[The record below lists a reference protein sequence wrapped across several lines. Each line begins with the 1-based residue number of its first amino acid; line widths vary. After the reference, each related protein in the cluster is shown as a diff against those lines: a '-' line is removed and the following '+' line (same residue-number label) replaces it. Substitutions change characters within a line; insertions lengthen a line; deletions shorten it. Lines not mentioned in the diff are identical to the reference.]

1 MKVALAGYGSRG
13 DVEPLAAM
21 GRELLRRGHD
31 VCMAVPPNMLGFVE
45 SAGLTAVA
53 FGSEPPQPGD
63 KDFAPNNAIQ
73 NPTDLMAEVVG
84 HVTRAWAE
92 WGTALTE
99 LADGADLLLTGK
111 VEHGLAANVAEYY
124 GIPLATL
131 QYFPEGDSPLGGLLG
146 HVTQQA
152 QDAQRRVL
160 GLPQA
165 TGPSTRPML
174 EIQAY
179 DEACFPGL
187 AAEWSQQGGMP
198 RFRPFVGALT
208 LELPGDA
215 DDEVLSWIAAGAPP
229 IYFGFGSMPIPS
241 PAETVAVI
249 SAACAQLG
257 ERALMCSGPNDF
269 SDVPHFDNVRVVRA
283 VNHSAIFPACRAVV
297 HHGGSGTTAAAMRAA
312 VPTLILWHQVDD
324 QPVWAAAVTQLKVG
338 FGRAFSASTLDSLV
352 ADLRLILAP
361 ECVTRARE
369 VAAQMTAPA
378 ESVAR
383 STDLLEEA
391 VRLGRNSFTNGL
403 G

>member
-1 MKVALAGYGSRG
+1 MKIALAGYGSRG
-13 DVEPLAAM
+13 DVEPLAAT

-31 VCMAVPPNMLGFVE
+31 VCVAVPPNMFGFVE

-63 KDFAPNNAIQ
+63 KDFAPNAIQ

-92 WGTALTE
+92 WGTALAE

-131 QYFPEGDSPLGGLLG
+131 QYFPQGDAPLGGLLG
-146 HVTQQA
+146 HVTQEA
-152 QDAQRRVL
+152 QDAQRREL
-160 GLPQA
+160 GLPQD
-165 TGPSTRPML
+165 TGRSTRPTL

-179 DEACFPGL
+179 DEVCFPGL

-208 LELPGDA
+208 LEAPGDA
-215 DDEVLSWIAAGAPP
+215 DDNVLSWIAAGAPP

-257 ERALMCSGPNDF
+257 ERVLVCSGPNDF
-269 SDVPHFDNVRVVRA
+269 SRVPHFDNVRVVST
-283 VNHSAIFPACRAVV
+283 VNHSAVFPACRAVV
-297 HHGGSGTTAAAMRAA
+297 HHGGCGTTAAAMRAA
-312 VPTLILWHQVDD
+312 IPTLILWHQVDD
-324 QPVWAAAVTQLKVG
+324 QPIWAAAVTELKVG
-338 FGRAFSASTLDSLV
+338 FGRAFLASTLDSLV
-352 ADLRLILAP
+352 ADLRVVLAP

-369 VAAQMTAPA
+369 VAGQMATPA
-378 ESVAR
+378 ESAAR
-383 STDLLEEA
+383 TADLLEEA
-391 VRLGRNSFTNGL
+391 VRLGRTGFAS
-403 G
+403 

>member
-13 DVEPLAAM
+13 DIEPLAAV
-21 GRELLRRGHD
+21 GRELLRRGHE
-31 VCMAVPPNMLGFVE
+31 VCMAVPPNMFGFVE

-53 FGSEPPQPGD
+53 FGSAPPQPGD
-63 KDFAPNNAIQ
+63 GDFAPSNAIK
-73 NPTDLMAEVVG
+73 NPTDLVAEVVG

-99 LADGADLLLTGK
+99 LADGAHLLVTGK

-124 GIPLATL
+124 GIPSATL
-131 QYFPEGDSPLGGLLG
+131 QYFPEGDSPLEGLIG
-146 HVTQQA
+146 HVA
-152 QDAQRRVL
+152 QDAQEAQRRVL
-160 GLPQA
+160 GLPER
-165 TGPSTRPML
+165 TVPSTQPTL

-179 DEACFPGL
+179 DDVCFPGL
-187 AAEWSQQGGMP
+187 AAEWSQQARER

-215 DDEVLSWIAAGAPP
+215 DDETLSWIAAGAPP
-229 IYFGFGSMPIPS
+229 VYFGFGSMPIPS

-257 ERALMCSGPNDF
+257 ERALICSGPNDF
-269 SDVPHFDNVRVVRA
+269 SHVPHFDNVRVARA
-283 VNHSAIFPACRAVV
+283 VNHSAVLPACRAVV
-297 HHGGSGTTAAAMRAA
+297 HHGGCGTTAAAMRAA

-324 QPVWAAAVTQLKVG
+324 QPIWGAAVTELKVG

-361 ECVTRARE
+361 EYVTRARD
-369 VAAQMTAPA
+369 VAARMTPPA
-378 ESVAR
+378 ESIAR
-383 STDLLEEA
+383 CADLLEEA
-391 VRLGRNSFTNGL
+391 VRLRGNSFANGI

>member
-13 DVEPLAAM
+13 DVEPLAAV
-21 GRELLRRGHD
+21 GRELRRRGHD
-31 VCMAVPPNMLGFVE
+31 VGIAVPPNMLGYVE
-45 SAGLTAVA
+45 SAGLHAVA

-63 KDFAPNNAIQ
+63 NSI
-73 NPTDLMAEVVG
+73 DLMAQVVG

-146 HVTQQA
+146 HVTQEA
-152 QDAQRRVL
+152 ADAQRRVL
-160 GLPQA
+160 GLPQG
-165 TGPSTRPML
+165 TGPSTRPTL

-179 DEACFPGL
+179 DELCFPGL
-187 AAEWSQQGGMP
+187 AAEWSQQCGMP

-208 LELPGDA
+208 LALPA
-215 DDEVLSWIAAGAPP
+215 DTDGEVLSWIAAGAPP

-257 ERALMCSGPNDF
+257 ERALICSGPNDF
-269 SDVPHFDNVRVVRA
+269 SRVPHFDNVSVARA
-283 VNHSAIFPACRAVV
+283 VNHSAVFPACRAIV
-297 HHGGSGTTAAAMRAA
+297 HHGGCGTTAAAMRAA
-312 VPTLILWHQVDD
+312 VPALILWHQVDD
-324 QPVWAAAVTQLKVG
+324 QPIWAAAVTQLKVG
-338 FGRAFSASTLDSLV
+338 FGRAFSDSTLDSLV
-352 ADLRLILAP
+352 ADLRRVLTP

-383 STDLLEEA
+383 CADLLEEA
-391 VRLGRNSFTNGL
+391 VRLRGNGFAS
-403 G
+403 